1 MARSLSQSGY
11 EITVLGMPPDDEVP
25 GVRYIA
31 EEASRSRC
39 LDEIGNVC
47 LQVPESGTLL
57 VYFSGHGVR
66 IKGADFLVP
75 RDFSRLGPDG
85 KLQASRLV
93 PVNFGE
99 EAALCRAK
107 TLVCFVDACR
117 NSTDED
123 ETESGEQLPT
133 LPAGSFVLVRGCE
146 PGQTC
151 AWQESQGSVFTRAL
165 ASALQRNQAPRTLGQ
180 VLQATRDRLK
190 ELDSSQ
196 RPHPVFAG
204 PLADRDD
211 ILDVTICEGVRLL
224 DDWRTAVLT
233 ARLWTLAGQTEAEAV
248 EKLRVAVRDLV
259 SGYGRQVGQL
269 RDQLADLS
277 LADGWTDDG
286 YPGRVLDAL
295 YLLLT
300 PSEEHRPVLRA
311 AEVATLIAA
320 PFLREA
326 VLAFG
331 LHSVKETDPRDFTRR
346 FGAGLRGDL
355 ENVFTSHEQLTRRA
369 AGLAESSPD
378 DRDALAM
385 WLVHRW
391 ILEREDLWEGNSART
406 SAVDLARAILIAVR
420 LPAGEGRIKE
430 QGQLLLTVIRCL
442 TTVLGPDSR
451 RLDAKPA
458 DVIRARPIG
467 YLLSIAGVLG
477 ADPRRM
483 SGVVADHI
491 GTGDAMGLGQLHEAL
506 ASEVRWRRS
515 GDDLLELDA
524 VCGHPAVHVSLAEL
538 VAEADAACSVAR
550 QAAVGLPE
558 DERDLLAGVPARC
571 GEDLRPER
579 DAYSKPLLRFHLA
592 GDRVR
597 DLLMGSQLYGD
608 NAAVAVREIYQ
619 NALDAC
625 RYRHMRLRCE
635 HRTETPPGW
644 QGRITLRA
652 GTEEESGRRYIECED
667 NGVGMTESV
676 LRNVFTSAGTRF
688 VHTEEFRR
696 EEARWRQ
703 IEPTY
708 RLYPNS
714 QFGIG
719 VFSYF
724 MLADEVSVWTVA
736 TDERGVGTESRLHV
750 HIPGHGGLFRVR
762 RDEPMP
768 EGIRSGGTTVRLY
781 LSGAADVS
789 VATALADYLV
799 VSGYQVDVWE
809 DGALVHSWL
818 PDVPQ
823 VPGRQGA
830 PPEPGVDR
838 VWWVDGAGGRL
849 CDGLIV
855 GPPALGGPRLPDL
868 SVQGEPSF
876 GWLIDL
882 TGSHQ
887 PRLSVDRT
895 TMLDWD
901 RPWLTS
907 QIIASMP
914 ALAHWPGFTWQWM
927 WSLTRE
933 DASLAQAVFEH
944 HGDRAIPVD
953 ASPDSPLA
961 KMSEVG
967 CHPDDAQIFQKSS
980 GAEPEWPFLFP
991 WRVAQWRKVS
1001 DPAGDLRIYWPA
1013 PESTS
1018 GFPVLAPADFEALT
1032 ATNDMRRFISWNR
1045 YEIGGAAPPAP
1056 RALSRSEL
1064 VYRLRRF
1071 AMAGLNLRV
1080 LRDADDGHDSLTLI
1094 AAASV
1099 ANGADDLPIPV
1110 QLLQIAFYLR
1120 RPLGEIAERFRAY
1133 AASAGCV
1140 LPESDGPDL
1149 TPTIHDLMMVSRDY
1163 DAISPWLDSISEAAI
1178 RKGAERSGESVESVR
1193 ARCQAYRQVGFGL
1206 VPQRPP
1212 DPPLAGDAT
1221 AETLQRIVEAS
1232 TGLPGAAGINQLA
1245 WTAGVSEQDAYR
1257 MIAAA
1262 MEEMGLPIPASPAVA
1277 LPAAPPTEADFAL
1290 AQRLHPLGLSRLH
1303 PPGLSGSEALG
1314 WIIRDR
1320 REHFAETTDA
1330 QAAALY
1336 ERNAYLFALPR
1347 RIAAGHLVLLAVNLG
1362 VSVGHA
1368 AVIAGELFPSR
1379 LDTADERL
1387 ASEADASLRPD
1398 QAIASALTREDGE
1411 EVVWPTPTAQDVV
1424 RLATLGSRTIGEVLA
1439 DMQVFRPFG
1448 AQLPDPD
1455 AELDGYRPDDYD
1467 TPVLEAAMP
1476 NPAGTTVTALRLVRV
1491 AGRFGWTVRQ
1501 AFDRLSRFGTLGVH
1515 LVPEAEQCPDTIV
1528 HWADVIVLS
1537 QYLDGEE
1544 PALSGP
1550 VTVDRIE
1557 RAADAVRETPAETR
1571 ARLLRYA
1578 ELFRLQ
1584 PEELP

>member
-11 EITVLGMPPDDEVP
+11 EITVLGVPPDDEVP
-25 GVRYIA
+25 SVRYIA

-39 LDEIGNVC
+39 LDEIGSVC
-47 LQVPESGTLL
+47 LRVPEGGTLL

-93 PVNFGE
+93 PVNFSE

-123 ETESGEQLPT
+123 EIESGEQLPT
-133 LPAGSFVLVRGCE
+133 LPVGSFVLVRGCE

-151 AWQESQGSVFTRAL
+151 AWQADQGSVFTRAL

-190 ELDSSQ
+190 ELDSVQ

-204 PLADRDD
+204 PLAKQDD
-211 ILDVTICEGVRLL
+211 ILDVTVCEGVRLL
-224 DDWRTAVLT
+224 DDWRTAVIT
-233 ARLWTLAGQTEAEAV
+233 ARLWTLADESEAAAV
-248 EKLRVAVRDLV
+248 EKLRTAVRDLV
-259 SGYGRQVGQL
+259 SGYGSQVGHL
-269 RDQLADLS
+269 RDQLADIS

-286 YPGRVLDAL
+286 YPGRILEAL

-300 PSEEHRPVLRA
+300 PTEDHRPVLRA

-326 VLAFG
+326 VLALG
-331 LHSVKETDPRDFTRR
+331 LHSVKQVDPRDFSRR

-406 SAVDLARAILIAVR
+406 SAVDLARAILIAVG

-442 TTVLGPDSR
+442 TTVLGPDNQ
-451 RLDAKPA
+451 RLEAKPA

-483 SGVVADHI
+483 SGAVADHI
-491 GTGDAMGLGQLHEAL
+491 GTRDAVGPGQLREAL
-506 ASEVRWRRS
+506 ATEVRWRRE
-515 GDDLLELDA
+515 GTELIELDA

-538 VAEADAACSVAR
+538 VAEADAACGVAR
-550 QAAVGLPE
+550 HAATGLLE
-558 DERDLLAGVPARC
+558 DERVLLAGVPARC
-571 GEDLRPER
+571 AENLRPEGA
-579 DAYSKPLLRFHLA
+579 AYSKPLLRFHLA

-608 NAAVAVREIYQ
+608 NAAVAVREISQ

-635 HRTETPPGW
+635 YRTETPPGW
-644 QGRITLRA
+644 QGRITLRQ
-652 GTEEESGRRYIECED
+652 GTDDESGRRYIECED

-676 LRNVFTSAGTRF
+676 LRHVFTSAGTRF

-703 IEPTY
+703 VEPTY

-736 TDERGVGTESRLHV
+736 TDEHGLGMESRLTRLHI
-750 HIPGHGGLFRVR
+750 HIPGHGGLFRLR

-768 EGIRSGGTTVRLY
+768 EGIKSGGTTVRLY
-781 LSGAADVS
+781 LSGGTDVS
-789 VATALADYLV
+789 VADALTDYLV
-799 VSGYQVDVWE
+799 VSTYQVDVWK

-823 VPGRQGA
+823 LPLFKSAPG
-830 PPEPGVDR
+830 PGVDR
-838 VWWVDGAGGRL
+838 VWWVDGTGGRL
-849 CDGLIV
+849 CDGLVV
-855 GPPALGGPRLPDL
+855 GQRGFGSPRPPGHATT
-868 SVQGEPSF
+868 GEACF

-895 TMLDWD
+895 KILDWD
-901 RPWLTS
+901 RSWVTS
-907 QIIASMP
+907 RVRASVS
-914 ALAHWPGFTWQWM
+914 ALAEWPGFTWQWM
-927 WSLTRE
+927 WSLMRF
-933 DASLAQAVFEH
+933 DLSLAQAVYEH
-944 HGDRAIPVD
+944 HADRAIPIDV
-953 ASPDSPLA
+953 SPGSPLA

-967 CHPDDAQIFQKSS
+967 CFPDDARIFEKRDDY
-980 GAEPEWPFLFP
+980 GDTEWPLLFP
-991 WRVAQWRKVS
+991 WRAAAWQQV
-1001 DPAGDLRIYWPA
+1001 GDLADDLPTDLQA
-1013 PESTS
+1013 PVSVS
-1018 GFPVLAPADFEALT
+1018 GFPVLTPADFEVLT
-1032 ATNDMRRFISWNR
+1032 AIDDMADLISGNE
-1045 YEIGGAAPPAP
+1045 YIATVPSKSVASN
-1056 RALSRSEL
+1056 LSRSDL
-1064 VYRLRRF
+1064 LYRLRRLVI
-1071 AMAGLNLRV
+1071 AGFDLQF
-1080 LRDADDGHDSLTLI
+1080 LRDMDDGSDPQIPII
-1094 AAASV
+1094 AAAV
-1099 ANGADDLPIPV
+1099 ANRSEDVVVPL
-1110 QLLQIAFYLR
+1110 QLLQIAFYLG
-1120 RPLGEIAERFRAY
+1120 RPLADIAERFRRY

-1140 LPESDGPDL
+1140 LPEPGGPDL
-1149 TPTIHDLMMVSRDY
+1149 VPTMDDLRVVSEDF
-1163 DAISPWLDSISEAAI
+1163 DGVSPWRVSLSEADI
-1178 RKGAERSGESVESVR
+1178 GDGAVCLKESVESVR
-1193 ARCQAYRQVGFGL
+1193 ARCQAYRRIGFGA
-1206 VPQRPP
+1206 VPLRPP
-1212 DPPLAGDAT
+1212 DPPIAGDPIT
-1221 AETLQRIVEAS
+1221 ETLSDIALTS
-1232 TGLPGAAGINQLA
+1232 TGMPSLWEIHLLA
-1245 WTAGVSEQDAYR
+1245 WTAGVSELDAYR
-1257 MIAAA
+1257 MIV
-1262 MEEMGLPIPASPAVA
+1262 ETIQRMGLPIPGSPAVT
-1277 LPAAPPTEADFAL
+1277 LPSDRPTEADHALMDRCHRTLSKARAL
-1290 AQRLHPLGLSRLH
+1290 A
-1303 PPGLSGSEALG
+1303 

-1320 REHFAETTDA
+1320 REHLPEADDAEA
-1330 QAAALY
+1330 GALY
-1336 ERNAYLFALPR
+1336 ERNAHLVNLPR
-1347 RIAAGHLVLLAVNLG
+1347 RITPSHLVLLSADLG

-1368 AVIAGELFPSR
+1368 AAIAGRLFPTR
-1379 LDTADERL
+1379 LEPTDDHHLSPEV
-1387 ASEADASLRPD
+1387 DASLRPFKD
-1398 QAIASALTREDGE
+1398 ILRSLAWEDGDQ
-1411 EVVWPTPTAQDVV
+1411 VIWSMPSTAFLVQ
-1424 RLATLGSRTIGEVLA
+1424 LTGAWGLTIGEMLA
-1439 DMQVFRPFG
+1439 EMQVFRPFG
-1448 AQLPDPD
+1448 AELPDPD
-1455 AELDGYRPDDYD
+1455 VELAGYHPDAYD
-1467 TPVLEAAMP
+1467 ASALEVAM
-1476 NPAGTTVTALRLVRV
+1476 ATEADSEVTAMRLLRV
-1491 AGRFGWTVRQ
+1491 AGRFGWTVSQ
-1501 AFDRLSRFGTLGVH
+1501 AFDRLNRFRSLGVN
-1515 LVPEAEQCPDTIV
+1515 VEPSREQCPDVIV

-1537 QYLDGEE
+1537 EYLDGED
-1544 PALSGP
+1544 PALFGP
-1550 VTVDRIE
+1550 VSVDRIE
-1557 RAADAVRETPAETR
+1557 RAADAVREAPAETR

-1584 PEELP
+1584 PEDLS